1 MARLKEFYEA
11 SEVLAGADRP
21 TSEDVSLTLA
31 GDRLDTP
38 ERVTEFFDALRASR
52 ADESVD
58 D

>member
-11 SEVLAGADRP
+11 SEVLAGAERP
-21 TSEDVSLTLA
+21 TPEDVSLTLD

-38 ERVTEFFDALRASR
+38 ERVVEFFNAMRASR
-52 ADESVD
+52 AGEPAD